1 MNINLSELS
10 YKDKIEINEIIS
22 YPLEYLENSPIK
34 KLENVIVN
42 GYFYQNDLDEYIC
55 KLSVEGNMTLLDS
68 VTLDEVLFPFSFEID
83 ENIEQVME
91 INHNLL
97 DLMEFLWQNIILE
110 VPIRYTKSD
119 ADNLSGDNWQVINGD
134 EEKIDPRMQK
144 LYDYYKGGE

>member
-10 YKDKIEINEIIS
+10 YKDRIEINEKIS
-22 YPLEYLENSPIK
+22 YPTEYLENSPIK
-34 KLENVIVN
+34 RLSDVNVN

-55 KLSVEGNMTLLDS
+55 KLNVEGNMTLLDS

-91 INHNLL
+91 IKQNLL

>member
-34 KLENVIVN
+34 KLENVSVN

-97 DLMEFLWQNIILE
+97 DLMEFLWQYIILE
-110 VPIRYTKSD
+110 VPIRYTKRA

>member
-34 KLENVIVN
+34 KLENVSVN

-68 VTLDEVLFPFSFEID
+68 VTLDDVLFPFSFEID